1 MAQAS
6 PLNPQQLEAL
16 ISATRLRLR
25 MHAPFFAA
33 LAMFAEVRFS
43 VDVALAATDGR
54 CLWFH
59 PTHYGE
65 LPAEERDAV
74 FLHELLHA
82 ALLHPL
88 RRGLREAETFNIAA
102 DIVVNGMVAVQPS
115 LLLPAEAI
123 RDPKLEHLSVE
134 EIYELLQKRKPSQRL
149 QLPLADLLASAPDAA
164 APTKPSQP
172 AKKKSGRRS
181 KTPSNS
187 AAAATAQDPP
197 QDTAQT
203 DSQDPPPHSVAEA
216 AGLQERQELEAHWKQ
231 AIMLARVLA
240 QSQSKGELPAGIQR
254 HLDAIADPQLD
265 WRSQLWRY
273 LVHTPNDYSGFD
285 RRFIHKGLYLDQLE
299 DDSVEVYCCIDTSG
313 SVGDNELSLFLGE
326 VQGILS
332 AYPLL
337 RCWLF
342 YADARCYGPYELQ
355 EGSDLPTPEGG
366 GGTDFRPFFKKI
378 AKHWSREKQAVC
390 VYLTDGYGDF
400 PKQEPELPT
409 LWLVVPGGLESEEFP
424 WGEVVRLT

>member
-1 MAQAS
+1 MAKSS
-6 PLNPQQLEAL
+6 PRNPQQLEAL
-16 ISATRLRLR
+16 ISATRLRLS

-43 VDVALAATDGR
+43 VDVKLAATDGR

-65 LPAEERDAV
+65 LAAEERDAV

-102 DIVVNGMVAVQPS
+102 DIVVNGMVAAGPS
-115 LLLPAEAI
+115 LRLPTGAI
-123 RDPKLEHLSVE
+123 RDPKLEHLCVE
-134 EIYELLQKRKPSQRL
+134 EIYELLQKRKPSQRP
-149 QLPLADLLASAPDAA
+149 QLPLVDLLASAPDAA
-164 APTKPSQP
+164 ASSTAARKESGDPS
-172 AKKKSGRRS
+172 SI
-181 KTPSNS
+181 
-187 AAAATAQDPP
+187 
-197 QDTAQT
+197 
-203 DSQDPPPHSVAEA
+203 AEA
-216 AGLQERQELEAHWKQ
+216 AGLQDRQELEAHWKQ
-231 AIMLARVLA
+231 AIQQARVLA
-240 QSQSKGELPAGIQR
+240 QSEGKGDLPAGIQR
-254 HLDAIADPQLD
+254 QLDEIADPQLD

-285 RRFIHKGLYLDQLE
+285 RRFIHQGLYLDHLE
-299 DDSVEVYCCIDTSG
+299 GESVEVYCCIDTSG
-313 SVGDNELSLFLGE
+313 SVGEDELNLFLSE
-326 VQGILS
+326 VRGILS

-355 EGSDLPTPEGG
+355 EGSDLPTLEGG
-366 GGTDFRPFFKKI
+366 GGTDFRPFFRKV
-378 AKHWSREKQAVC
+378 AKLWNREKQAVC
-390 VYLTDGYGDF
+390 VYLTDGYGGF

-424 WGEVVRLT
+424 WGEVVRLW